1 MRISL
6 RILLGYFLI
15 VAIAAWF
22 VLEIFSQEIK
32 PGVRQ
37 STEDALIDSAQVLA
51 PIAAMDIQ
59 NNNLANGALMQ
70 SFTQLNQRP
79 LHAKIVNIIK
89 TSIDTRVYI
98 TDAKGIVI
106 FDSTGKDVGKDYSRW
121 NDVYLT
127 LRGQYGARS
136 TRAIEGDDASSIM
149 YVAAPIMINDTIAG
163 VLTVAKPN
171 KSLMP
176 IIERSEQR
184 IFVASGILLG
194 IALLVGILF
203 VLWIN
208 RSIHKLEQYAQ
219 DVAAGRNVLLPKLK
233 SPELQTLGLT
243 IERMREQLEGKAY
256 VEEYV
261 HTLTHE
267 LKSPIS
273 AIRGAAEIIKEQ
285 PPLEVQQKFIGNIEQ
300 QTQRL
305 QHLIDRL
312 LALASLERTPSLQLQ
327 PVPITRLVEQGFAS
341 AQTEIERRQIQLHIN
356 INEPAVLKVDEFFI
370 TQVLSNLLD
379 NALDFSNDGSSIE
392 VYDEPSLN
400 HYRLVIRDHGAGIPD
415 YALPHIFDRFYSLPR
430 PNEPKSTG
438 LGLNFVREVMDK
450 HRGQIEVINHA
461 QGGVL
466 VRLIFA
472 KK

>member
-1 MRISL
+1 
-6 RILLGYFLI
+6 
-15 VAIAAWF
+15 
-22 VLEIFSQEIK
+22 
-32 PGVRQ
+32 
-37 STEDALIDSAQVLA
+37 
-51 PIAAMDIQ
+51 
-59 NNNLANGALMQ
+59 
-70 SFTQLNQRP
+70 
-79 LHAKIVNIIK
+79 
-89 TSIDTRVYI
+89 
-98 TDAKGIVI
+98 
-106 FDSTGKDVGKDYSRW
+106 
-121 NDVYLT
+121 
-127 LRGQYGARS
+127 
-136 TRAIEGDDASSIM
+136 M
-149 YVAAPIMINDTIAG
+149 YVAAPIMVNDTIAG

-300 QTQRL
+300 QTLRL

-450 HRGQIEVINHA
+450 HRGQVEVINHA